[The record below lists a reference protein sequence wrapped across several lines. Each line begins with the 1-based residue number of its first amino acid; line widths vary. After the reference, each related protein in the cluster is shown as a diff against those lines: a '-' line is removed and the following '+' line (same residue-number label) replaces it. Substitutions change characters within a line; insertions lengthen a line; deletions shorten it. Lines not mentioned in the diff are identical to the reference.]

1 MLFHNWRHKKT
12 ETSSVFARLF
22 TLFFTKFKLITVIIA
37 RLHSW
42 LNERSL
48 LLSSLLYIINLYQH
62 LNFHLMP
69 IKNGSVILLSVN
81 IKYSDNKNEIARN
94 ISNLKYCWHGN
105 IWSYILVHIPNGDVI
120 NSLLEKWAITPN
132 LRSS

>member
-12 ETSSVFARLF
+12 ETWSVFARLF

-81 IKYSDNKNEIARN
+81 IKYSDNKKCYSDSE
-94 ISNLKYCWHGN
+94 SKVLLTWKYLIIHTY
-105 IWSYILVHIPNGDVI
+105 SFMPNSDVI

>member
-12 ETSSVFARLF
+12 ETWSVFARLF

-81 IKYSDNKNEIARN
+81 IKYSDNKKWNSDSE
-94 ISNLKYCWHGN
+94 SKVLLTWKYLIIHTY
-105 IWSYILVHIPNGDVI
+105 SFMPNSDVI

>member
-12 ETSSVFARLF
+12 ETWSVFARLF

-81 IKYSDNKNEIARN
+81 IKYSDNKKWNNSE
-94 ISNLKYCWHGN
+94 SKVLLTWKYLIIHTY
-105 IWSYILVHIPNGDVI
+105 SFMPNSDVI

>member
-12 ETSSVFARLF
+12 ETWSVFARLF

-81 IKYSDNKNEIARN
+81 IKYSDNKKWNSDSE
-94 ISNLKYCWHGN
+94 SKVVLTWKYLIIHTYSCM
-105 IWSYILVHIPNGDVI
+105 PNSDVI

>member
-12 ETSSVFARLF
+12 ETWSVFARLF

-69 IKNGSVILLSVN
+69 INNGSVILLSVKTN
-81 IKYSDNKNEIARN
+81 IPTIKNEN
-94 ISNLKYCWHGN
+94 SESKVLLTWKYLIIHTY
-105 IWSYILVHIPNGDVI
+105 SFIPNGDVI

>member
-12 ETSSVFARLF
+12 ETWSVFARLF

-81 IKYSDNKNEIARN
+81 IKYSDNKKCYSDSE
-94 ISNLKYCWHGN
+94 SKVLLTWKYLIIHTY
-105 IWSYILVHIPNGDVI
+105 SFMPNGDVI